1 MNLSVAHNVDNN
13 TLQDL
18 GSPLTTVVLPV
29 IYLLVILVSTP
40 CNLVCFILLCF
51 YTKRKT
57 STIIFAINLSM
68 ADLLY
73 SISLP
78 LQVFYHFSGNDWNF
92 GAEACG
98 FTTVAFHCSMQCSVL
113 ITCAIAVERYL
124 GVVHP
129 IKSKHWCTPL
139 RAGLVCLLIWGLV
152 LVVQT
157 PMMRHDLTLRVE
169 QLNLTTC
176 FDVIP
181 RGTFGT
187 KPLTYTYF
195 GTVFLLFYALPLVIL
210 VACYVAVT
218 RGLHN
223 SPQTDVEDYSRRYA
237 WVMCSIAAVSF
248 VLFYL
253 PNILLQIL
261 HLLFRSQEHSLYPYY
276 KLTHGINSLNCCVDP
291 FVYYLASREFR
302 NTFRKAL
309 RPCQCCGQCDSDEL
323 STPSDVFSYAKASL
337 YNSNKQ

>member
-1 MNLSVAHNVDNN
+1 MNISVAHDLDNN

-18 GSPLTTVVLPV
+18 GSPLTTVALPA
-29 IYLLVILVSTP
+29 IYLVVFLVSTP
-40 CNLVCFILLCF
+40 CNFLCFIILCF

-73 SISLP
+73 SISLA
-78 LQVFYHFSGNDWNF
+78 LQMIYHFRGNDWHF
-92 GAEACG
+92 GAEACS
-98 FTTVAFHCSMQCSVL
+98 FTTVALHCSMQCSVL

-129 IKSKHWCTPL
+129 MKGKHWCTPW
-139 RAGLVCLLIWGLV
+139 RASLVCLLIWGLV
-152 LVVQT
+152 LVVQM

-181 RGTFGT
+181 RGIFGSRG
-187 KPLTYTYF
+187 LTYTYF
-195 GTVFLLFYALPLVIL
+195 GAVFLLFYAVPLAIFVT
-210 VACYVAVT
+210 CYVAVT
-218 RGLHN
+218 RELHH
-223 SPQTDVEDYSRRYA
+223 SQLTHAEDYSRRYA
-237 WVMCSIAAVSF
+237 WIMCSITAVSF

-261 HLLFRSQEHSLYPYY
+261 HLMFSSRNHSLYPYY
-276 KLTHGINSLNCCVDP
+276 KLTLGINSLNCCVDP
-291 FVYYLASREFR
+291 FVYYLASDEFR
-302 NTFRKAL
+302 NAFQR
-309 RPCQCCGQCDSDEL
+309 L
-323 STPSDVFSYAKASL
+323 SV
-337 YNSNKQ
+337 